1 MKIPSPAWGLKEKG
15 VVIMSNNAGEIILTV
30 GLAVALVIVSLAVAD
45 HINRAQTVELYT
57 QNYAIRSNQYALIE
71 S

>member
-1 MKIPSPAWGLKEKG
+1 
-15 VVIMSNNAGEIILTV
+15 MSDAAEIIVAV
-30 GLAVALVIVSLAVAD
+30 GFAAALVIMGLAVAD

-57 QNYAIRSNQYALIE
+57 RYYAVRSNQYPLIE